1 MKTYNKNIVKLIQDV
16 LSKNSSA
23 LEQQEYGF
31 FNRLNMAGVRIELSK
46 DSAGNHIGQ
55 IVMTNNNID
64 SGYISVWRTYAPGK
78 FLIRDWKNQVLDHNG
93 MCPYYIVRFEYQGA
107 HMKAMLRELFEDDEK
122 LKEEY
127 TDVKCGNRVYTII
140 KICNEDITE
149 DMWLTTDS
157 KKRNLLDSTE
167 LDEIDIIDNGELNDV
182 ITTMF

>member
-1 MKTYNKNIVKLIQDV
+1 
-16 LSKNSSA
+16 
-23 LEQQEYGF
+23 
-31 FNRLNMAGVRIELSK
+31 
-46 DSAGNHIGQ
+46 
-55 IVMTNNNID
+55 
-64 SGYISVWRTYAPGK
+64 
-78 FLIRDWKNQVLDHNG
+78 
-93 MCPYYIVRFEYQGA
+93 
-107 HMKAMLRELFEDDEK
+107 MKAMLRELFEDDEK

-157 KKRNLLDSTE
+157 KKRNLLNSTE